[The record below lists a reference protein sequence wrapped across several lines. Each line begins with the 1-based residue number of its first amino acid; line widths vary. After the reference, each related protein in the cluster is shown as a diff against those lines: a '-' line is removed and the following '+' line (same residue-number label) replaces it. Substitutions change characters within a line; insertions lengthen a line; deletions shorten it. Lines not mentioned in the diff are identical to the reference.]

1 MLKPSSA
8 VYHNRLA
15 DVYYSIGDEEHVR
28 LARKHYTLSL
38 NQQAPEIN
46 VRLLLCHCSSFL
58 FSLFVMSLPL
68 SLIHL

>member
-15 DVYYSIGDEEHVR
+15 DVYYSIGDEEHLR

-38 NQQAPEIN
+38 NQQAAEIN
-46 VRLLLCHCSSFL
+46 VRVLLYY
-58 FSLFVMSLPL
+58 
-68 SLIHL
+68 